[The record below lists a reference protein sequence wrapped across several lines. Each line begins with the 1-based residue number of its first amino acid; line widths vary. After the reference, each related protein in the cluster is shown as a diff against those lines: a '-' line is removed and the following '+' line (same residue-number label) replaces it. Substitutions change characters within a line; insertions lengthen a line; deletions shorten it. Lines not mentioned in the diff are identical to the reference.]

1 MINTSLL
8 VFIILYFLY
17 AFYDQ
22 FLMEKRFGETIL
34 KVRLRRK
41 SKIEGIIMLALVGVA
56 IYQALPQGI
65 EPYTMFLLVMF
76 GILMIY
82 HFFIRYPVFI
92 LKKDGFFLNN
102 LYLQYAYIN
111 TINIGENGFLQ
122 LVLKNSKAVP
132 LVAENP
138 KDVEKILQYLTDS
151 GRISQDQNAL
161 EEAKQQTKQKSTANK
176 NEKNNKKGK

>member
-1 MINTSLL
+1 MINTALL

-22 FLMEKRFGETIL
+22 FLMEKRFGETVL
-34 KVRLRRK
+34 NVRLRRK
-41 SKIEGIIMLALVGVA
+41 SKIEGIIMLALVGIA

-92 LKKDGFFLNN
+92 LKKEGFFLNN

-122 LVLKNSKAVP
+122 LVLKNGKAVS
-132 LVAENP
+132 LAAQNP

-151 GRISQDQNAL
+151 GRISQAQNAV
-161 EEAKQQTKQKSTANK
+161 EQAKQKSTAHHS
-176 NEKNNKKGK
+176 EKQNKKGK